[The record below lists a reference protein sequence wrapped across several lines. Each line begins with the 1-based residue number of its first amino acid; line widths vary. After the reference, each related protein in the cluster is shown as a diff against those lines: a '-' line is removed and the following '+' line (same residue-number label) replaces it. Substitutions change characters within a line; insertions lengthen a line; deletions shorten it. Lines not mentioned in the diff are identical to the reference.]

1 MRILLAATAL
11 LLPAV
16 VLSAAPPAHAAE
28 YCVTQGAVYVG
39 TTVVYPGGK
48 YCVPV
53 P

>member
-1 MRILLAATAL
+1 MRLLLAATAL
-11 LLPAV
+11 LLPV
-16 VLSAAPPAHAAE
+16 LVLSAAPPAHAAE

-39 TTVVYPGGK
+39 LTTVFPGGK